1 MHKDGHDTGSLLAQ
15 DYELLQSL
23 GPDYTSYKEQVSGL
37 ISRLE
42 SGRFHLAILGQ
53 FKRGKSTFL
62 NALLGDAVLPSSVIP
77 LTAVPTLIT
86 YNQEKTV
93 RVKYING
100 KDDGVFT
107 SDDTTLIRKFVE
119 AYVSEESNPKNKLQ
133 VLQVELTWPAEILAK
148 GVVLIDTPGVGST
161 HKHNT
166 EMTVNFLSQCDAAL
180 FLVSSDPPITEIELE
195 FLHQITDA
203 IPRIFFLL
211 NKIDYLNE
219 EDIAVVSEFIRKTL
233 VEKGSISGDVQ
244 IYPVSAKQGLTA
256 RMEKDPV
263 LWERSGLSEVSD
275 HLVSFL
281 AEEKTSV
288 LATAIRKKA
297 AVVIRDVMMRKALE
311 VRSLELPMSDLQ
323 RQLELFRAKV
333 EETRLRQVRTKDILA
348 GDQTRIITWLE
359 EAVVNL
365 RNKAAS
371 YFTEKAVAIL
381 EQNGYKPDEVHDVI
395 AEEIPD
401 FFEHELRIISHTTE
415 QTVSLVLNEHQRDV
429 DELIRS
435 IRMAAS
441 SYFDI
446 PLHETGEKKVWALEH
461 EPYWVARKGWQ
472 TMMGILTEGITAKLL
487 PLSIRKGKIVSEVS
501 DNIMQLILHNS
512 ENIRWATLQNI
523 NMTFLRFHSE
533 FDSDMNRII
542 EATEGAIETA
552 IRFRTEHAEK
562 TADRLAECK
571 MVLQYIEERE
581 QLYQSDNS

>member
-1 MHKDGHDTGSLLAQ
+1 
-15 DYELLQSL
+15 
-23 GPDYTSYKEQVSGL
+23 
-37 ISRLE
+37 
-42 SGRFHLAILGQ
+42 
-53 FKRGKSTFL
+53 
-62 NALLGDAVLPSSVIP
+62 
-77 LTAVPTLIT
+77 
-86 YNQEKTV
+86 
-93 RVKYING
+93 
-100 KDDGVFT
+100 
-107 SDDTTLIRKFVE
+107 
-119 AYVSEESNPKNKLQ
+119 
-133 VLQVELTWPAEILAK
+133 
-148 GVVLIDTPGVGST
+148 
-161 HKHNT
+161 
-166 EMTVNFLSQCDAAL
+166 
-180 FLVSSDPPITEIELE
+180 
-195 FLHQITDA
+195 
-203 IPRIFFLL
+203 
-211 NKIDYLNE
+211 
-219 EDIAVVSEFIRKTL
+219 
-233 VEKGSISGDVQ
+233 
-244 IYPVSAKQGLTA
+244 
-256 RMEKDPV
+256 
-263 LWERSGLSEVSD
+263 
-275 HLVSFL
+275 
-281 AEEKTSV
+281 
-288 LATAIRKKA
+288 
-297 AVVIRDVMMRKALE
+297 MMRKALE

-401 FFEHELRIISHTTE
+401 YFEHELRIISHTTE
-415 QTVSLVLNEHQRDV
+415 QSVSLVLNEHQRDV

-533 FDSDMNRII
+533 FNSDMNRII

-562 TADRLAECK
+562 TADRLAECN

-581 QLYQSDNS
+581 LLYQSDNS